1 MANTVPTITPGSI
14 TRIKGQEAHPVY
26 FVNLNNSMNPNLVV
40 KGEKTQGLQEEAI
53 SIKWGS
59 KIMKNVNNSLVDTK
73 IMTPAEIN
81 IFKQAVMAN
90 FPPHSPQYNN
100 VAPGGRIYTWTKMPL
115 VFGLSNADLWDG
127 EAMGKH
133 IDVENIKK
141 SVIKLLDETAW
152 FELGKVVAVDIFN
165 GNTDRFDIDTGKW
178 ENKGNIMFVAS
189 GPTKVIGLDTY
200 YPDAQQG
207 NLATGGGFDALRSL
221 IDPGRRNTFAKACV
235 TSVGSEMKKAL
246 QREFAGLASF
256 TLIINGPSG
265 RDFLTVLV
273 GKMGELFVPY
283 VPDFERGLKEGAD
296 QLKVYLQSK
305 VRQYASVWNRRD
317 PRQCLHRERPWGGNA
332 RGQYRWVRL
341 PLRVKLFLKGFLT
354 AWLFLAG
361 RSRPMVSAVIGWPG
375 DRRPRPP
382 LQLAPG

>member
-305 VRQYASVWNRRD
+305 VRQYASVWKPARPQAVPP
-317 PRQCLHRERPWGGNA
+317 PRAPMGWQRARPVPMGPPPTPSKTIPQGILDRMA
-332 RGQYRWVRL
+332 
-341 PLRVKLFLKGFLT
+341 FL
-354 AWLFLAG
+354 
-361 RSRPMVSAVIGWPG
+361 GWSV
-375 DRRPRPP
+375 
-382 LQLAPG
+382 